1 MAGKGTRSDANKEH
15 AHPLTRTVRQR
26 SQFGPVKINVSIPG
40 SVAVSMSVR
49 MESYTVYSYFFDFY
63 CIRIYIRT
71 NGITPLYVYLLSIFR
86 LLLPQASPQ
95 VHLHVVGMSR
105 VMSMTWTNRACPLLL
120 IWSCVCFCL
129 YGPFNCIPFHK
140 LSRQLPFSDSD
151 LPVLSLPY
159 WSFQLCI
166 SLWKSPSALI

>member
-40 SVAVSMSVR
+40 SVAVSVSVR
-49 MESYTVYSYFFDFY
+49 MESYTVHFYCFDFY
-63 CIRIYIRT
+63 GIHIYIRT

-120 IWSCVCFCL
+120 ICSYVCFCL
-129 YGPFNCIPFHK
+129 NGPFNCISSHK
-140 LSRQLPFSDSD
+140 FSRQLPFSD
-151 LPVLSLPY
+151 PVLTALSLPC
-159 WSFQLCI
+159 WSFQVYV
-166 SLWKSPSALI
+166 SLWKSPWALI